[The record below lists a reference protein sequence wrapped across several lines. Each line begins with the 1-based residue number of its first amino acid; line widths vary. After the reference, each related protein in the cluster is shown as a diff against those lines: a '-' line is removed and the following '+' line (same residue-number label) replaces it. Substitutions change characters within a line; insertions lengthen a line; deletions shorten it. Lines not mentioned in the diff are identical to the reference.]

1 VELAR
6 DEKEVKG
13 AYRIKRIIRD
23 QWCLTTREIKGEGK
37 GNCLLRFQARMLK
50 FLW

>member
-13 AYRIKRIIRD
+13 AYRIKRIMRE
-23 QWCLTTREIKGEGK
+23 QRCLPTRERKGEGK
-37 GNCLLRFQARMLK
+37 GNH
-50 FLW
+50 